1 MNRSPG
7 VTLDWETV
15 DRITLIGLRDYQDS
29 LKQQLEAHANGS
41 WMHADDVVHNQKM
54 LEALA
59 FVIKDFDHGL

>member
-15 DRITLIGLRDYQDS
+15 DRITLMGLKDYQDS
-29 LKQQLEAHANGS
+29 LKQQLEAHAKGG